1 VEKLDSNTMYIVTV
15 KMMVENLEITHI
27 LLFIGIGLFSARIFG
42 EIFERLKLSAIV
54 GELIAGILIGGPL
67 FMLIGVDIS
76 FFMDAN
82 SLQQFSQIGIL
93 LLLFIVGLEI
103 NIKDLRKIGKKS
115 LTISIT
121 EVMIALAGGFL
132 TGYFLIKQD
141 YKFALFFGLLF
152 TATSI
157 GVTIRTLSNL
167 GKLDTKVGRTALS
180 VAVLDD
186 FLALILVLILGGTL
200 FPDSGVNPLLEIL
213 YLALFIVG
221 VVIIIPQV
229 LKFLEKRFN
238 IFSRSSTHHFSI
250 GIIFALIVSL
260 SFFASFLGFSGAIIA
275 FLLGLSIQR
284 NTIIVKEIKETFVKI
299 GEGVFIPLF
308 FFTVGATFQLDWRIF
323 TLANLLIIPI
333 AIGSKAL
340 GTFIGSSVTGFKPR
354 EATQLAV
361 GMIPRA
367 EIVII
372 IAEIGLLNG
381 IFTQDIFSIAILL
394 VLVTVLLTPFLLKLV
409 FREKKKLD
417 VDNQEGDIKESTK
430 KLELESS
437 IVD

>member
-1 VEKLDSNTMYIVTV
+1 MYHVTV
-15 KMMVENLEITHI
+15 KLMVESLEITHI

-54 GELIAGILIGGPL
+54 GELIAGIVIGGPL
-67 FMLIGVDIS
+67 FMMIGVDIS
-76 FFMDAN
+76 FFMDAG

-103 NIKDLRKIGKKS
+103 NIKDIRKIGKKC

-121 EVMIALAGGFL
+121 EVLVALAGGFL

-141 YKFALFFGLLF
+141 YKFAIFFGLLF

-157 GVTIRTLSNL
+157 GVTVRTLSTL
-167 GKLDTKVGRTALS
+167 GKLDTRVGRAALS

-186 FLALILVLILGGTL
+186 FLALILVLVLGGTL
-200 FPDSGVNPLLEIL
+200 FPDPDVNPLLEIL
-213 YLALFIVG
+213 YLAIFIVA
-221 VVIIIPQV
+221 VVIIIPQI
-229 LKFLEKRFN
+229 LKLLEKRFN

-250 GIIFALIVSL
+250 GIIFALLVSL

-284 NTIIVKEIKETFVKI
+284 NTIIVKEIKETFVKV
-299 GEGVFIPLF
+299 GEGIFIPLF
-308 FFTVGATFQLDWRIF
+308 FFTVGATFQLDWKIF
-323 TLANLLIIPI
+323 TLVNLLIIPI

-340 GTFIGSSVTGFKPR
+340 GTFIGGTITGFKPK

-361 GMIPRA
+361 GMMPRA

-381 IFTQDIFSIAILL
+381 IFTQDIFSMAILL
-394 VLVTVLLTPFLLKLV
+394 VLVTVLITPFMLKLV
-409 FREKKKLD
+409 FREKKEPEPPTK
-417 VDNQEGDIKESTK
+417 EGDIIEVTQN
-430 KLELESS
+430 
-437 IVD
+437 

>member
-1 VEKLDSNTMYIVTV
+1 
-15 KMMVENLEITHI
+15 MVENPEITNI

-54 GELIAGILIGGPL
+54 GELIAGIVIGGPL
-67 FMLIGVDIS
+67 FLLLEVDVS
-76 FFMDAN
+76 FFMDSS

-103 NIKDLRKIGKKS
+103 NVKDLRKIGKKS

-121 EVMIALAGGFL
+121 EVIVALVGGFL

-141 YKFALFFGLLF
+141 YKFAIFFGLLF

-157 GVTIRTLSNL
+157 GVTVRTLSNL
-167 GKLDTKVGRTALS
+167 GKLDTRVGRAALS

-186 FLALILVLILGGTL
+186 FLALILVLVLGGTL
-200 FPDSGVNPLLEIL
+200 FPDPEINPLLEIL
-213 YLALFIVG
+213 YLAIFIVG
-221 VVIIIPQV
+221 VVIIIPQI
-229 LKFLEKRFN
+229 LKLLEKKFN
-238 IFSRSSTHHFSI
+238 IFSRSYTQHFSI
-250 GIIFALIVSL
+250 GIIFALLVSL

-284 NTIIVKEIKETFVKI
+284 NTIIIKEIKETFVKI

-308 FFTVGATFQLDWRIF
+308 FFTVGANFKLDWGIF

-340 GTFIGSSVTGFKPR
+340 GTFIGGTVTGFKPK
-354 EATQLAV
+354 EATQLSV
-361 GMIPRA
+361 GMMPRA

-381 IFTQDIFSIAILL
+381 IFNEEIFSMAILL
-394 VLVTVLLTPFLLKLV
+394 VLTTVLLTPFLLKLA
-409 FREKKKLD
+409 FRTPKLKED
-417 VDNQEGDIKESTK
+417 KEGKESSEK
-430 KLELESS
+430 EESDN
-437 IVD
+437 INKNQTTD

>member
-1 VEKLDSNTMYIVTV
+1 MYHVTV
-15 KMMVENLEITHI
+15 KLMVESLEITHI

-54 GELIAGILIGGPL
+54 GELIAGIIIGGPL
-67 FMLIGVDIS
+67 FMMIGVDIS
-76 FFMDAN
+76 FFMDAG

-103 NIKDLRKIGKKS
+103 NIKDIRKIGKQC

-121 EVMIALAGGFL
+121 EVLVALAGGFL

-141 YKFALFFGLLF
+141 YKFAIFFGLLF

-157 GVTIRTLSNL
+157 GVTVRTLSTL
-167 GKLDTKVGRTALS
+167 GKLDTRVGRAALS

-186 FLALILVLILGGTL
+186 FLALILVLVLGGTL
-200 FPDSGVNPLLEIL
+200 FPDPDVNPLLEIL
-213 YLALFIVG
+213 YLAMFIVA
-221 VVIIIPQV
+221 VVIIIPQI
-229 LKFLEKRFN
+229 LKLLEKRFN

-250 GIIFALIVSL
+250 GIIFALLVSL

-299 GEGVFIPLF
+299 GEGIFIPLF
-308 FFTVGATFQLDWRIF
+308 FFTVGATFQLDWKIF
-323 TLANLLIIPI
+323 TLVNLLIIPI

-340 GTFIGSSVTGFKPR
+340 GTFIGGTITGFKPK

-361 GMIPRA
+361 GMMPRA

-381 IFTQDIFSIAILL
+381 IFTQDIFSMAILL
-394 VLVTVLLTPFLLKLV
+394 VLVTVLITPLILKLV
-409 FREKKKLD
+409 FREKKEPEPLTK
-417 VDNQEGDIKESTK
+417 EGDIIEITQN
-430 KLELESS
+430 
-437 IVD
+437 